1 MRQLTFHPSKGFL
14 NTKFAIHATGFS
26 GKRIVVKPI
35 ELENT
40 CTIFDTQTRYFN
52 IESDSFNE
60 HVVLAAAG
68 NYSVCIEGEES
79 STIFFR
85 VEDAIKFG
93 GSIYKD
99 SFVFEGTPWCF
110 IVKKDRTYFYNRE
123 TQESYEESIS
133 PDKIEYVNRNFVL
146 FYNSTGQGGNDITLY
161 SLVNQ
166 LPTTNFNLL
175 VYKSEKTII
184 TCECNDDIN
193 ELTLFNLDIN
203 DFRHVGFS
211 CKAYCV
217 NESSGCVY
225 LFMGEKE
232 VLSVDFDSFGSEKI
246 TVPSSFVGFTNSQYM
261 LYRSISG
268 YGETVGLFDLTS
280 KKGKE
285 IYKSEYP
292 ILSVEDNVLF
302 SDKED
307 REKTDMLFERA
318 KELSLLKTVRI
329 ELNNVDLKR
338 VYVTDDNIYVHVLE
352 HRYFINRFGKNKK
365 ETISY
370 IISNNKGKENKIE
383 VDNNAKIKI
392 MRDELHVSSY
402 RKYAVIKDGTVI
414 FETDDTVHTHGNIVL
429 FSKYDNSTELVC
441 CYYDNRLNKI
451 AEGKFE
457 WAFFEKFG
465 ILKQTSDVKVIYA
478 FSPEMSNGRIK
489 YERFKYDFVSLISKD
504 NILKTE
510 SKLLYAYSCI
520 RWDKNILLPE
530 YHVCCSE
537 NSNYVISIRG
547 SKIYFNSLTDGV
559 EGQHY
564 DSVEILNDFYDT
576 SSYKNVLFSDDG
588 RNIVYQDGEDMVS
601 LDVYSEEETR
611 FPNLSYVSHKN
622 GYRAMVAM
630 DHYRRPRIID
640 PLTRNYIDEEYTSQY
655 KFISP
660 DGMYYADTKLK
671 AYVKY
676 QNEIT
681 GEILSDED
689 YERMR
694 EKYDYLYGT
703 DKTREK
709 KQMREEYIDKHID
722 CFRKYYSKNYA
733 GEFQKSRLLDINY
746 FTSLFFVPLGYAYI
760 RRCGSDSIVAEIP
773 LGPELWYLNYV
784 AFSMDS
790 RYVGIVGRYPDNTW
804 YNGHMLGGLLLIYDL
819 EKKKTVT
826 TKTSSWA
833 VWSIAFSKGEKWAAY
848 SGEPIAY
855 CSVNAEESYMELR
868 GKSFMTFSPDGK
880 YIAFSEQGYI
890 PYSKGRH
897 SNWGHQPSTN
907 IYIHSAENSD
917 YKLLQQISDL
927 ADVGVEGTY
936 SAASVVSCSFSL
948 DNSKLMMAGKDGTVV
963 IRNLHLNQ
971 GMPTKLQDN
980 YN

>member
-1 MRQLTFHPSKGFL
+1 MQQLTFHPSKGFL
-14 NTKFAIHATGFS
+14 NTKFSIKATGFS
-26 GKRIVVKPI
+26 GKRIAVKPI

-40 CTIFDTQTRYFN
+40 RTIFDTQTRYFN
-52 IESDSFNE
+52 VESDSFNE
-60 HVVLAAAG
+60 YVVLPAAG
-68 NYSVCIEGEES
+68 NYSVCIEGDES

-85 VEDAIKFG
+85 VEDAVKFG

-146 FYNSTGQGGNDITLY
+146 FYNSAGRGENEITLY

-166 LPTTNFNLL
+166 LPVANFNLL

-184 TCECNDDIN
+184 ACEHNGDIN

-217 NESSGCVY
+217 NESNRCIY
-225 LFMGEKE
+225 LFKNEKE
-232 VLSVDFDSFGSEKI
+232 VLSVDFDTFGSEKI
-246 TVPSSFVGFTNSQYM
+246 TVPPSFVGFTNSQYM
-261 LYRSISG
+261 LYHFISG
-268 YGETVGLFDLTS
+268 YGESVGLFDLIS
-280 KKGKE
+280 GSRKE

-292 ILSVEDNVLF
+292 IHSVENNTLF

-338 VYVTDDNIYVHVLE
+338 VYVIDDNIYVHVLE

-365 ETISY
+365 ELVSY
-370 IISNNKGKENKIE
+370 IISLNGDKENKIE

-414 FETDDTVHTHGNIVL
+414 FETNDTDHTHGNIVL
-429 FSKYDNSTELVC
+429 FSKHIDSTELVC
-441 CYYDNRLNKI
+441 CYYDNRLNEI
-451 AEGKFE
+451 ANGKFE
-457 WAFFEKFG
+457 WEFFEEFG
-465 ILKQTSDVKVIYA
+465 ILKRTSDVKEIYA
-478 FSPEMSNGRIK
+478 FYPETSNGCIK
-489 YERFKYDFVSLISKD
+489 YERLNYDFVCKIPKGGV
-504 NILKTE
+504 LKTGA
-510 SKLLYAYSCI
+510 KILHAYSHI
-520 RWDKNILLPE
+520 MWDKNILLPE

-537 NSNYVISIRG
+537 NSNYVISIQG
-547 SKIYFNSLTDGV
+547 SRIYFNNLTDGV
-559 EGQHY
+559 EGPHY
-564 DSVEILNDFYDT
+564 DSVEILNDCYDT

-588 RNIVYQDGEDMVS
+588 RNIVYQDGKDMVS
-601 LDVYSEEETR
+601 MDVCSGEETR

-660 DGMYYADTKLK
+660 DGMYYADAKLK

-681 GEILSDED
+681 GEILSGED
-689 YERMR
+689 YERIK
-694 EKYDYLYGT
+694 EKYDYPYSIG
-703 DKTREK
+703 KTKEK
-709 KQMREEYIDKHID
+709 QQLREEYIDKHID
-722 CFRKYYSKNYA
+722 CFRKYYSRNYA
-733 GEFQKSRLLDINY
+733 GEFQKSRFLDINN
-746 FTSLFFVPLGYAYI
+746 FTSLFFVPLGYANI
-760 RRCGSDSIVAEIP
+760 KECGSDSIVAEIP

-790 RYVGIVGRYPDNTW
+790 RYVGIAGRYPDNTC

-819 EKKKTVT
+819 KEKKTVT
-826 TKTSSWA
+826 KKTSSWA

-868 GKSFMTFSPDGK
+868 GRSFMTFSPDGK

-890 PYSKGRH
+890 PYRKGTH
-897 SNWGHQPSTN
+897 CNWGHQSSTN

-927 ADVGVEGTY
+927 ADVGVEGT
-936 SAASVVSCSFSL
+936 STAASVVSCSFSL

-963 IRNLHLNQ
+963 IRNLHLN
-971 GMPTKLQDN
+971 
-980 YN
+980 